1 MATMADGQATSRQTS
16 EIVPPIIR
24 EGGRRGWVA
33 ALVAGAVLGGLT
45 LIPPTFL
52 SRQAAFVFLAILL
65 GMIGS
70 VYLGFALV
78 DGRMGIFRIE
88 YVGLLIFFVL
98 PIVAL
103 VNDLPLLL
111 AAGYVGHA
119 TWDAIHH
126 PRAVRT
132 AMPAWYVPLCIGYD
146 VVIGVYVLLRF

>member
-1 MATMADGQATSRQTS
+1 MANGHAVGRETSG
-16 EIVPPIIR
+16 IVPPIIR
-24 EGGRRGWVA
+24 EGGRRGWIA
-33 ALVAGAVLGGLT
+33 SLVAGVVLGGLT
-45 LIPPTFL
+45 LIPPIFL
-52 SRQAAFVFLAILL
+52 SREAAFVFLAILL

-70 VYLGFALV
+70 VYLGFALM

-88 YVGLLIFFVL
+88 YVGLVVFFVL
-98 PIVAL
+98 PLVAL

-119 TWDAIHH
+119 AWDVIHH
-126 PRAVRT
+126 PRAVTT